1 MDVLCEWWTTVK
13 EHEGILQF
21 LGRDP
26 AAGTVSNGCL
36 VGDSAE
42 QLTTP
47 CAGLHYAYIVL

>member
-1 MDVLCEWWTTVK
+1 MDVLCEWWTTAK

-21 LGRDP
+21 LDRDP
-26 AAGTVSNGCL
+26 AAGNVSNGCL

-47 CAGLHYAYIVL
+47 CAGLHYAYLV